1 MKELP
6 IHIELDSE
14 SRQTLYEQIYEYIRE
29 EIRAGRLMQDEK
41 LPSARF
47 LADYLQVSRTT
58 VDMAYG
64 QLVSEGYL
72 EARSRKGYFVSA
84 IEDLYAMDQVMRR
97 TDDGKSGVGGGQM
110 QPGKTSRD
118 AMPGTGQ
125 ASQSAEARICCD
137 FSPNAIDMRYFPYAT
152 WKKITK
158 NILVDANSKMFSL
171 GEPQGDLSL
180 RTTICRYL
188 HGSRGVNCEPEQ
200 IIIGAGNDYLL
211 LLLEKILGRHVPVAM
226 ENPTYVRAYKVFRSC
241 AYPVS
246 LVPMDENGIRVD
258 CLRKTDA
265 RVAYVMPSHQYPTG
279 VSMPIGRRMELLKWA
294 AEEPG
299 RYLIEDDYDSEFR
312 YKGKPLPSL
321 QASDNGGRV
330 VYIGTFSKAIAPA
343 IRISYMVLPYPLLER
358 YRSVCGFYASTVS
371 RIDQTVLNEFIQD
384 GYFERYL
391 NKMRKQYREK
401 HDLILNGL
409 KSFEKGFRI
418 SGGNAGLHVLLTD
431 RLGRSEEMLTLAAAA
446 EGVRVYG
453 MEDFRMGETDGA
465 ESGKEAFGDFEPEKF
480 ADVENVA
487 KTPETEGRDTSEQNP
502 ATLILG
508 YGALTV
514 DEIRDG
520 LILLK
525 KAWL

>member
-6 IHIELDSE
+6 IHIQLQPE
-14 SRQTLYEQIYEYIRE
+14 SSKTLYEQIYGFIRD
-29 EIRAGRLMQDEK
+29 EIRAGNLLQNEK

-72 EARSRKGYFVSA
+72 EARARKGYFVSA
-84 IEDLYAMDQVMRR
+84 FEELYAIDNVQ
-97 TDDGKSGVGGGQM
+97 KPEQGGLKNRKEQ
-110 QPGKTSRD
+110 TAIRY
-118 AMPGTGQ
+118 
-125 ASQSAEARICCD
+125 D
-137 FSPNAIDMRYFPYAT
+137 FSPNAIDMRYFPYST

-158 NILVDANSKMFSL
+158 SILVDANSQLFSL
-171 GEPQGDLSL
+171 GEPQGELDL

-188 HGSRGVNCEPEQ
+188 HGSRGVNCVPEQ
-200 IIIGAGNDYLL
+200 IVIGAGNDYLL
-211 LLLEKILGRHVPVAM
+211 LLLEKILGRHVHVAM
-226 ENPTYVRAYKVFRSC
+226 EDPTYVKAYKIFRSC

-246 LVPMDENGIRVD
+246 VVPMDENGIRVD
-258 CLRKTDA
+258 CLRRTDA
-265 RVAYVMPSHQYPTG
+265 QIAYVMPSNQYPTG
-279 VSMPIGRRMELLKWA
+279 IAMPIGRRMELLRWA
-294 AEEPG
+294 AEEEN

-321 QASDNGGRV
+321 QASDNAGKV

-358 YRSVCGFYASTVS
+358 YQDRCAFYSSTVS

-401 HDLILNGL
+401 HDLILNEL
-409 KSFEKGFRI
+409 KPFEKSFVI

-431 RLGRSEEMLTLAAAA
+431 KEGRGEKELAQAA
-446 EGVRVYG
+446 EEEDVKVYR
-453 MEDFRMGETDGA
+453 MEDFRMGKNAVGNENTDA
-465 ESGKEAFGDFEPEKF
+465 
-480 ADVENVA
+480 V
-487 KTPETEGRDTSEQNP
+487 
-502 ATLILG
+502 LILG
-508 YGALTV
+508 YGALTRE
-514 DEIRDG
+514 EIKEGIAR
-520 LILLK
+520 LK
-525 KAWL
+525 KAWELE

>member
-6 IHIELDSE
+6 IHIQLHME
-14 SRQTLYEQIYEYIRE
+14 SSKTLYEQIYEFIRN
-29 EIRAGRLMQDEK
+29 EIRAGRLLQNEK

-47 LADYLQVSRTT
+47 MAEYLQVSRTT
-58 VDMAYG
+58 VDMAYE

-72 EARSRKGYFVSA
+72 VAKPRRGYFVSSF
-84 IEDLYAMDQVMRR
+84 EELYAIDQIPARMM
-97 TDDGKSGVGGGQM
+97 S
-110 QPGKTSRD
+110 QPEEKRKQP
-118 AMPGTGQ
+118 AF
-125 ASQSAEARICCD
+125 RYD

-171 GEPQGDLSL
+171 GEPQGDADL

-211 LLLEKILGRHVPVAM
+211 LLLEKILGRHVHVAM
-226 ENPTYVRAYKVFRSC
+226 ENPTYVRAYKIFCSC

-246 LVPMDENGIRVD
+246 FVPMDENGIRVD
-258 CLRKTDA
+258 HLRQTEA
-265 RVAYVMPSHQYPTG
+265 RVAYVMPSHQYPSG
-279 VSMPIGRRMELLKWA
+279 VSMPIGRRMELLRWA
-294 AEEPG
+294 AEAEG

-321 QASDNGGRV
+321 QASDHNGRV

-343 IRISYMVLPYPLLER
+343 IRISYMVLPYPLLKR
-358 YRSVCGFYASTVS
+358 YRSECGFYSSTVS
-371 RIDQTVLNEFIQD
+371 RIDQKVLNEFIQD

-401 HDLILNGL
+401 HDLILSEL
-409 KSFEKGFRI
+409 KPFEKMFDI

-431 RLGRSEEMLTLAAAA
+431 RSGRSEEELARMAA
-446 EGVRVYG
+446 EVDVKVYRMG
-453 MEDFRMGETDGA
+453 DFRMEKTDDETA
-465 ESGKEAFGDFEPEKF
+465 M
-480 ADVENVA
+480 
-487 KTPETEGRDTSEQNP
+487 
-502 ATLILG
+502 LILG
-508 YGALTV
+508 YGALTTE
-514 DEIRDG
+514 EIREG
-520 LILLK
+520 VARLRKVWIT
-525 KAWL
+525 

>member
-6 IHIELDSE
+6 IHIQLHPE
-14 SRQTLYEQIYEYIRE
+14 SDKTLYEQIYEYIKN
-29 EIRAGRLMQDEK
+29 EIRTGSLLRNEK

-47 LADYLQVSRTT
+47 LAEYLQVSRTT
-58 VDMAYG
+58 VDMAYD
-64 QLVSEGYL
+64 QLVSEGYV
-72 EARSRKGYFVSA
+72 EARPRKGYFVSA
-84 IEDLYAMDQVMRR
+84 FDELYAINRIPHGEIPEAHKR
-97 TDDGKSGVGGGQM
+97 SE
-110 QPGKTSRD
+110 
-118 AMPGTGQ
+118 Q
-125 ASQSAEARICCD
+125 AAGRYD
-137 FSPNAIDMRYFPYAT
+137 FSPNAIDMRFFPYST

-171 GEPQGDLSL
+171 GEPQGDLQL

-211 LLLEKILGRHVPVAM
+211 LLLEKILGRHVHVAM
-226 ENPTYVRAYKVFRSC
+226 ENPTYVRAYQIFRSC

-258 CLRKTDA
+258 CLRRTDA

-294 AEEPG
+294 SEARD

-321 QASDNGGRV
+321 QASDSAGRV

-358 YRSVCGFYASTVS
+358 YRSECGFYSSTVS
-371 RIDQTVLNEFIQD
+371 RIDQTILNEFIQD

-401 HDLILNGL
+401 HDLLLNEL
-409 KSFEKGFRI
+409 KPFEKDFRI
-418 SGGNAGLHVLLTD
+418 SGSNAGLHIIMTD
-431 RLGRSEEMLTLAAAA
+431 RKGRAEEDLARKAAD
-446 EGVRVYG
+446 VDVKVYR
-453 MEDFRMGETDGA
+453 MRDFRMEDSEMQNYRAKNPVKENCGIEGGKPVHSAAEDFGTDET
-465 ESGKEAFGDFEPEKF
+465 
-480 ADVENVA
+480 
-487 KTPETEGRDTSEQNP
+487 P
-502 ATLILG
+502 AMMILG
-508 YGALTV
+508 YGALTPE
-514 DEIRDG
+514 EIREG
-520 LILLK
+520 ISLLK
-525 KAWL
+525 KVWT